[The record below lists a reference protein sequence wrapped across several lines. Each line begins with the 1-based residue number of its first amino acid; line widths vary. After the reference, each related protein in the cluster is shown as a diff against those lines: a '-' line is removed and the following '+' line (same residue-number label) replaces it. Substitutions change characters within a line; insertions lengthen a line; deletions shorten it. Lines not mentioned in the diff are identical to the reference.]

1 MQAPAPQVHPPPGPY
16 PMGPPPHVV
25 PAAPPPEPHVLKPPA
40 VRARRI
46 ALVLSCIAVLFSLS
60 FGFTMRRALT
70 IATTSS
76 SNEFLPWY
84 VGALVLLAIALLI
97 RMGAAV
103 CEILWLERTWSNL
116 PEEVRKVGPFDN
128 VSSMMALGLSFV
140 PGVAW
145 LWKLGLIR
153 GVATGLEHVRK
164 TIAFQAPVP
173 RKLGMAA
180 IILGWIPGLNVY
192 LAPFLWE
199 IFAIKIDRVC
209 EEIRALK
216 GQTGG

>member
-1 MQAPAPQVHPPPGPY
+1 MQAPVQATPPAGPY
-16 PMGPPPHVV
+16 PVGPPQQM
-25 PAAPPPEPHVLKPPA
+25 PAEPLPEPHVVKPPA
-40 VRARRI
+40 TTARRI
-46 ALVLSCIAVLFSLS
+46 ALVLSCIAVVFSLS
-60 FGFTMRRALT
+60 FGFTMRRALR
-70 IATTSS
+70 IATETS

-84 VGALVLLAIALLI
+84 IGALVLLAIALLI

-116 PEEVRKVGPFDN
+116 PEEVRKVGPFDK

-153 GVATGLEHVRK
+153 GVASGFEHVRK
-164 TIAFQAPVP
+164 TIPFKAPVP

-209 EEIRALK
+209 DEIMALK
-216 GQTGG
+216 NQAPPPS